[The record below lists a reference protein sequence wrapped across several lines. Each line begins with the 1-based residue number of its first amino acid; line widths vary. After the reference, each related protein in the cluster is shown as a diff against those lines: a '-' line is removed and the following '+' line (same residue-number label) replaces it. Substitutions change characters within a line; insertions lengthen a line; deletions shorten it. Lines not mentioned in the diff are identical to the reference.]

1 MQETSVDETEPQIES
16 VPTETQKSTVWHT
29 VSISISCFFITVA
42 TVLGTGILALP
53 VKVAKTGFFP
63 FLTTVVTCLVAQVFI
78 IIYMIELLQRTQALM
93 NTKKNVEQQED
104 DLELTNPSHHKA
116 KGSLLSEGPDLHT
129 MGKFFLNRVGMVFFD
144 FCVVLHFISIL
155 ISYSLAGPTAWAQLF
170 GLKYVLL

>member
-1 MQETSVDETEPQIES
+1 MTSQEGDQVGFLDESRIMQETSVDETEPQIES

-93 NTKKNVEQQED
+93 NTKKKCR
-104 DLELTNPSHHKA
+104 TTRRRP
-116 KGSLLSEGPDLHT
+116 
-129 MGKFFLNRVGMVFFD
+129 
-144 FCVVLHFISIL
+144 
-155 ISYSLAGPTAWAQLF
+155 
-170 GLKYVLL
+170 